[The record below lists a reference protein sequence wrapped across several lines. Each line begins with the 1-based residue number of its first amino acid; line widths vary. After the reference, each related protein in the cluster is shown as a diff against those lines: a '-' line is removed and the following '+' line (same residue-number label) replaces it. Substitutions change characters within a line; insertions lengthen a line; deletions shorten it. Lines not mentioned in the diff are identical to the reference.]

1 MVGCP
6 GVFSSSPR
14 STLLVDAVAD
24 SLVIRRLGSVGAVAH
39 GFAGR
44 LECDAGGG
52 SSVWRLRLRAARPV
66 RPNLLLRRLTT
77 RRIQF
82 FQIELCIA
90 DYLFF
95 YFRS

>member
-1 MVGCP
+1 M
-6 GVFSSSPR
+6 
-14 STLLVDAVAD
+14 AD
-24 SLVIRRLGSVGAVAH
+24 FLVIRHLGSVGAVAR
-39 GFAGR
+39 GFADR
-44 LECDAGGG
+44 LGCDAGGG
-52 SSVWRLRLRAARPV
+52 FPVWRLRLQAARPV